1 MFVIN
6 GAYAPNPLPSLV
18 HTCEKVPRTHQRK
31 IANQKCTK
39 IIITKNMRII
49 KHPVMGRMRF
59 TCG

>member
-49 KHPVMGRMRF
+49 KHPVMGE
-59 TCG
+59 